1 MEHRLAPERLMTTN
15 TLRRLIEIR
24 FENSNI
30 YLDEEQYR
38 TLYQIE
44 REGNNVTLYFDKK
57 KKYVSDPQTCDWIDV
72 SKLSS
77 FKTLSNTVYYDP
89 EKITVS
95 GTAQHWLS
103 PIHLLF
109 LIIRD
114 KKS

>member
-1 MEHRLAPERLMTTN
+1 MTTN
-15 TLRRLIEIR
+15 TLRRLIELR
-24 FENSNI
+24 FDNGNI

-38 TLYQIE
+38 TLYKIE

-57 KKYVSDPQTCDWIDV
+57 KKYVSDPQTCDWIDI
-72 SKLSS
+72 SKLAV
-77 FKTLSNTVYYDP
+77 FHEVYYDP